1 MIKPIKW
8 HRILGTVLRDM
19 FTGRPLKVELETDL
33 SIRKQM
39 LDIVIIKKGK
49 GELSDKLP
57 DGFGDLVEH
66 NLITYK
72 SMHEPL
78 DCWALFELIGHFI
91 NYRKQQVEEGET
103 LPPMNVFNLYAIS
116 TRFPQKLKSEVEL
129 IPESQGLYRVTLG
142 VKDIKVIVLNRIP
155 KKEHNALWHLFSAN
169 KEQIAYG
176 AEHYEKSS
184 EMTSTV
190 LNQLFAKYQL
200 EGIDMPY
207 TMENFKHDV
216 ALEHLSSLTL
226 DERLQNL
233 PNEEVAQRLSL
244 DERLQGLPVD
254 EVVKSLPPEKV
265 AQSLS
270 PEVRL
275 KGISAEEIEFYLE
288 QIKANKSNP
297 DEK

>member
-1 MIKPIKW
+1 MIKTIKW

-19 FTGRPLKVELETDL
+19 FTGRPLKVKLEIDL

-39 LDIVIIKKGK
+39 LDIVIIEKGK
-49 GELSDKLP
+49 GELPDKLP
-57 DGFGDLVEH
+57 DGFDDLVEH

-78 DCWALFELIGHFI
+78 DCWALYELIGHFT
-91 NYRKQQVEEGET
+91 NYRKQLVEEGEI
-103 LPPMNVFNLYAIS
+103 LPPMNSFNLYAIS

-129 IPESQGLYRVTLG
+129 IPESQGLYRVNLG

-155 KKEHNALWHLFSAN
+155 KKEHNALWHLFSAD

-176 AEHYEKSS
+176 AEHYEKRS

-207 TMENFKHDV
+207 TMENFKHDI

-226 DERLQNL
+226 DERLQGL
-233 PNEEVAQRLSL
+233 STNERLQDLST
-244 DERLQGLPVD
+244 DERLQDLPLS
-254 EVVKSLPPEKV
+254 EVIKRY
-265 AQSLS
+265 S
-270 PEVRL
+270 PEEVEAQL
-275 KGISAEEIEFYLE
+275 K
-288 QIKANKSNP
+288 QVKANKPNS
-297 DEK
+297 DKE